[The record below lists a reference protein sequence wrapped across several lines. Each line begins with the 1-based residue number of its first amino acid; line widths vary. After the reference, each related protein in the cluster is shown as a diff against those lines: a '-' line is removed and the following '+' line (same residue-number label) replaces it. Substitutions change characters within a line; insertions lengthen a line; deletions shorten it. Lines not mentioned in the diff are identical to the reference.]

1 MKESEWVKK
10 GETRPEW
17 NKVDHAVVIYG
28 WGQTE
33 DGIKYWNCQNSWG
46 TKWGENGNFKMLRG
60 DDSGGI
66 ESMGEAAM
74 PYVVDLEDPVNSIQK
89 SAFVKQYASSK

>member
-1 MKESEWVKK
+1 MHKIYKVGEYWQIGGAYGLSNERNMMLEIKENGPITVGFQPDYAFMFFKKGVYKFMKESEWVKK

-33 DGIKYWNCQNSWG
+33 DGIKYWNC
-46 TKWGENGNFKMLRG
+46 
-60 DDSGGI
+60 
-66 ESMGEAAM
+66 
-74 PYVVDLEDPVNSIQK
+74 
-89 SAFVKQYASSK
+89 